1 VPGAGTVPSIAT
13 RAKGISCHLRGAMEL
28 IEAFRRVFLHH
39 ARLIVTCVLIGAL
52 AGLLSTWR
60 PHEYTS
66 SVRVMLGPQGSG
78 TPEEATAIS
87 DGARA
92 VVTSPGIVAQAVEDA
107 RAERDPTE
115 LANGSIALE
124 SIGSSGIV
132 QLEVSD
138 TDPAIAAAIANTL
151 ANGLVERWI
160 AASGAGADD
169 VTRELQAKVDQ
180 MTADIATLDTRIAR
194 QNVRLA
200 EAFDD
205 VTRRQ
210 VQAARDA
217 TLSERDGLVQQRLVL
232 EAEISRVLAE
242 AANTFVPRVVD
253 PAMPP
258 ARADPVHRIPIVAL
272 GALLGFLLGA
282 GVAATIETF
291 RPTLVGDD
299 AISDALGAPVLGGLS
314 LDGDVS
320 FMDGERLPLQVRLA
334 ATRAEA
340 RAIELVPIDW
350 PADAPTLGVVAENLQ
365 RGRLGGK
372 PSRPGPNG
380 LAVHPFDRDASTA
393 KVGDWRTSR
402 AMVAVTPSVIERSKL
417 REIVDLQNL
426 TAWPL
431 IGLITFT
438 TKSAHGVQVRRNHG
452 PTREG
457 PEEDADTRSE
467 GPDR

>member
-1 VPGAGTVPSIAT
+1 
-13 RAKGISCHLRGAMEL
+13 M
-28 IEAFRRVFLHH
+28 
-39 ARLIVTCVLIGAL
+39 IVACVLVGAL

-78 TPEEATAIS
+78 TTEEATAIS

-92 VVTSPGIVAQAVEDA
+92 IVTSPGIVAQAVAGA
-107 RAERDPTE
+107 RVDRDPTM

-132 QLEVSD
+132 QLDVSD
-138 TDPAIAAAIANTL
+138 TDPATAAAIANRL

-180 MTADIATLDTRIAR
+180 MTADIATLDARIAQ
-194 QNVRLA
+194 QNVQLA
-200 EAFDD
+200 GASDD
-205 VTRRQ
+205 VTRSR
-210 VQAARDA
+210 VQAAREVS
-217 TLSERDGLVQQRLVL
+217 LSERDGLVQQRLTL
-232 EAEISRVLAE
+232 EAEISQVLVD

-253 PAMPP
+253 PAIPP
-258 ARADPVHRIPIVAL
+258 PRADPVHRIPVAAL

-299 AISDALGAPVLGGLS
+299 AIADALGAPILGGLS

-334 ATRAEA
+334 ATRANA
-340 RAIELVPIDW
+340 RAVELVPIDW

-365 RGRLGGK
+365 RGRLGRK
-372 PSRPGPNG
+372 PPRPGPVNN
-380 LAVHPFDRDASTA
+380 LAVHPFDGDASTA
-393 KVGDWRTSR
+393 KAGDWRTSR

-438 TKSAHGVQVRRNHG
+438 TKSAHGMQVRWNHG
-452 PTREG
+452 PTRDG
-457 PEEDADTRSE
+457 PVEHVDTRSE
-467 GPDR
+467 GPGR

>member
-1 VPGAGTVPSIAT
+1 
-13 RAKGISCHLRGAMEL
+13 MEL
-28 IEAFRRVFLHH
+28 TEAVRRVFLHH
-39 ARLIVTCVLIGAL
+39 ARLIAVCVLIGAL
-52 AGLLSTWR
+52 AGLLSTWG

-78 TPEEATAIS
+78 TPEEATAIADS
-87 DGARA
+87 ARA
-92 VVTSPGIVAQAVEDA
+92 IVTSPGIVAQAL
-107 RAERDPTE
+107 AEAKVDRDPTV

-132 QLEVSD
+132 QLDVSD
-138 TDPAIAAAIANTL
+138 ADAAGAAAIANTL
-151 ANGLVERWI
+151 ADGLVERWI

-169 VTRELQAKVDQ
+169 VTKELQAKIDQ
-180 MTADIATLDTRIAR
+180 MTADIATLDTRIAG
-194 QNVRLA
+194 QNVDLA
-200 EAFDD
+200 EASDD

-217 TLSERDGLVQQRLVL
+217 TLSERDGLVQQRLVV
-232 EAEISRVLAE
+232 EEEISRVLAE
-242 AANTFVPRVVD
+242 AASTFVPRVVD

-258 ARADPVHRIPIVAL
+258 PRADPVHRIPIVAL

-282 GVAATIETF
+282 GAAAIIETF

-299 AISDALGAPVLGGLS
+299 AIADALGAPILGGLS

-320 FMDGERLPLQVRLA
+320 FTDGERLPLQVRLA

-340 RAIELVPIDW
+340 RAVELVPIDW

-372 PSRPGPNG
+372 PSRAGPNTV
-380 LAVHPFDRDASTA
+380 AVRPFDRDATTA
-393 KVGDWRTSR
+393 KTGDWRTSK

-438 TKSAHGVQVRRNHG
+438 TKSGHGVQVRRNHG
-452 PTREG
+452 PAREA
-457 PEEDADTRSE
+457 PVEHADTPSE
-467 GPDR
+467 GSDP

>member
-1 VPGAGTVPSIAT
+1 
-13 RAKGISCHLRGAMEL
+13 MEL
-28 IEAFRRVFLHH
+28 TESVRRVFGHH
-39 ARLIVTCVLIGAL
+39 ARLIAICVLVGAL
-52 AGLLSTWR
+52 AGLLSTWG

-66 SVRVMLGPQGSG
+66 SVRVMLGPQVSG
-78 TPEEATAIS
+78 TPEEATAIA

-92 VVTSPGIVAQAVEDA
+92 IVTSPGMVAQAVADA
-107 RAERDPTE
+107 RVDRDPTA
-115 LANGSIALE
+115 LANGSIGSIGLQ

-132 QLEVSD
+132 QLDVSD
-138 TDPAIAAAIANTL
+138 ADPAIAAAIANSL
-151 ANGLVERWI
+151 GNGLVDRWK
-160 AASGAGADD
+160 AANGAGADD

-194 QNVRLA
+194 QNVWIA
-200 EAFDD
+200 EATDD
-205 VTRRQ
+205 VTRSRI
-210 VQAARDA
+210 QAAREVA
-217 TLSERDGLVQQRLVL
+217 LSERDGLVQQRLAL
-232 EAEISRVLAE
+232 EAEISQILAN
-242 AANTFVPRVVD
+242 AADTFVPRVVD

-258 ARADPVHRIPIVAL
+258 PAADPVHRIPIVAL

-282 GVAATIETF
+282 GIAATIETF

-299 AISDALGAPVLGGLS
+299 AISDALGAPILGGLS

-320 FMDGERLPLQVRLA
+320 FTDGERLPLQVRLA

-340 RAIELVPIDW
+340 RAVELVPIDW
-350 PADAPTLGVVAENLQ
+350 PADGPTLGVVAENLQ
-365 RGRLGGK
+365 RGHLGGK
-372 PSRPGPNG
+372 PSRAGSNTV
-380 LAVHPFDRDASTA
+380 AVHPFDRDASRA
-393 KVGDWRTSR
+393 KAGDWRTSR

-438 TKSAHGVQVRRNHG
+438 TKSGHGVVQVRRNHG
-452 PTREG
+452 STL
-457 PEEDADTRSE
+457 EDPVEPVDARDE

>member
-1 VPGAGTVPSIAT
+1 
-13 RAKGISCHLRGAMEL
+13 MEL
-28 IEAFRRVFLHH
+28 TEAVRRVFVHH
-39 ARLIVTCVLIGAL
+39 ARLIAICVLVGAI
-52 AGLLSTWR
+52 AGLLSTWG
-60 PHEYTS
+60 PDEYTS
-66 SVRVMLGPQGSG
+66 SVRVMLGPQVSG
-78 TPEEATAIS
+78 TPEEATAIA

-92 VVTSPGIVAQAVEDA
+92 IVTSPGIVAQAVTEA
-107 RAERDPTE
+107 RVDRDPTA
-115 LANGSIALE
+115 LANGSIALQ

-132 QLEVSD
+132 QLDVND
-138 TDPAIAAAIANTL
+138 ADPAIAAAIANTL

-160 AASGAGADD
+160 AAGGAGADD
-169 VTRELQAKVDQ
+169 VTRELQAKVDE

-200 EAFDD
+200 EATDD
-205 VTRRQ
+205 VTTRQ

-258 ARADPVHRIPIVAL
+258 ARADPVHRIPIAAL

-299 AISDALGAPVLGGLS
+299 AISDALGAPILGGLS

-334 ATRAEA
+334 ATRANA

-365 RGRLGGK
+365 RGRLYGK
-372 PSRPGPNG
+372 PSRPGPNNNV
-380 LAVHPFDRDASTA
+380 AVHPFDRDGPTA
-393 KVGDWRTSR
+393 KAGDWRASR

-438 TKSAHGVQVRRNHG
+438 TKSVHGVQVRRNHG

-457 PEEDADTRSE
+457 PVEHAETRSE
-467 GPDR
+467 GRDR

>member
-1 VPGAGTVPSIAT
+1 
-13 RAKGISCHLRGAMEL
+13 MEL
-28 IEAFRRVFLHH
+28 TEAVRRVFVHH
-39 ARLIVTCVLIGAL
+39 ARLIAICVLVGAL
-52 AGLLSTWR
+52 AGLLSTWG
-60 PHEYTS
+60 PDEYTS
-66 SVRVMLGPQGSG
+66 SVRVMLGPQVSG
-78 TPEEATAIS
+78 TPEEATAIA

-92 VVTSPGIVAQAVEDA
+92 IVTSPGIVAQAVAEA
-107 RAERDPTE
+107 RVDRDPTA
-115 LANGSIALE
+115 LANGSIALQ

-132 QLEVSD
+132 QLDVD
-138 TDPAIAAAIANTL
+138 DADPAIAAAIANTL

-180 MTADIATLDTRIAR
+180 MTADIATLDARIAR

-200 EAFDD
+200 EATDE
-205 VTRRQ
+205 VTIRQ
-210 VQAARDA
+210 VQAAREA

-242 AANTFVPRVVD
+242 AASTFVPRVVD

-258 ARADPVHRIPIVAL
+258 ARADPVHRIPIAAL

-299 AISDALGAPVLGGLS
+299 AIADALGAPILGGLS

-334 ATRAEA
+334 ATRANA

-350 PADAPTLGVVAENLQ
+350 PADAPTLGIVAENLQ
-365 RGRLGGK
+365 SDGLGRK
-372 PSRPGPNG
+372 PSRSGPINHVT
-380 LAVHPFDRDASTA
+380 VHPFDRDASTGNA
-393 KVGDWRTSR
+393 TDRRTSR
-402 AMVAVTPSVIERSKL
+402 AMVAVTPCVIERSKL

-438 TKSAHGVQVRRNHG
+438 MKSAHGMQVRRNHG
-452 PTREG
+452 PAREG
-457 PEEDADTRSE
+457 LVEDVDTPSE
-467 GPDR
+467 GPGQ